1 MVWSFP
7 VHTHAHTHLLCL
19 RATCPNLDG
28 FLPFFVLYDK
38 QLDQCWTVTNKKT
51 RHLKTSAQT
60 LGIHDGYF
68 SLLSRLSSDQLILP
82 IIVAANQLFL
92 YNWKNQFPMP
102 DSQFATTTTR
112 SLRSGSSFIV
122 SFHCAKV
129 SFRIGS
135 LHYVPLCLLSIS
147 GRPHKEEGTSARK
160 MEWKFGCL
168 CFAGTEINFKL
179 GLTRKEKKKKK
190 DKKYANVRKR
200 EDDSSLLADRETVK

>member
-7 VHTHAHTHLLCL
+7 VHTHAHTHLLCR

-129 SFRIGS
+129 SLSYRLTS
-135 LHYVPLCLLSIS
+135 LCSTVFAVNQRPATQRRRNLCQKNGVKI
-147 GRPHKEEGTSARK
+147 
-160 MEWKFGCL
+160 W
-168 CFAGTEINFKL
+168 
-179 GLTRKEKKKKK
+179 
-190 DKKYANVRKR
+190 V
-200 EDDSSLLADRETVK
+200 SLFCWNRN

>member
-92 YNWKNQFPMP
+92 YNWKTNFRCQTVNSPRQQHGASVRAP
-102 DSQFATTTTR
+102 P
-112 SLRSGSSFIV
+112 LSSRFIV
-122 SFHCAKV
+122 PKFHFVSAHFIMFHCVCCQSAAGHTKKKEPLPEKWSENLGV
-129 SFRIGS
+129 FVLLEQKLISS
-135 LHYVPLCLLSIS
+135 LVWH
-147 GRPHKEEGTSARK
+147 
-160 MEWKFGCL
+160 
-168 CFAGTEINFKL
+168 
-179 GLTRKEKKKKK
+179 EKKKKK
-190 DKKYANVRKR
+190 KKIRNMLMWGSERMTARCWQIGK
-200 EDDSSLLADRETVK
+200 L